1 MSFVLYH
8 FFFYFYSLC
17 SLHLNSDPHT
27 SLPEYYIGLQ
37 WRSLSLYS
45 ASVAVLVS
53 GILLLGYPGCGV
65 IFPCTGTSSGQ
76 LRNPQVLAWVIVY
89 LHMTSSP
96 QTACFQLSVLLLDLT
111 SRFQV
116 YKYYISLTLTKLSNL
131 YRFNSLLTGILL
143 YFQSGPITVAK

>member
-1 MSFVLYH
+1 MFCIISSFISIPCVPSILIQT
-8 FFFYFYSLC
+8 LI
-17 SLHLNSDPHT
+17 P
-27 SLPEYYIGLQ
+27 
-37 WRSLSLYS
+37 LSQNIILASSGVPSVYTLF